1 MINRVNCWKAKGV
14 CQAPMPISSQ
24 AMGSAISTMEGS
36 EVRSESSASNKPI
49 HERPAPHIEG
59 DDMIRHS
66 VKAEIEFKR
75 LVELKARSLTGVNGN
90 CPLHLKGCRITG

>member
-24 AMGSAISTMEGS
+24 IAGSAHSTARGS
-36 EVRSESSASNKPI
+36 EARSESSASNKPT
-49 HERPAPHIEG
+49 HERPAPRFED
-59 DDMIRHS
+59 DDMVRHS